1 MKAEML
7 RKIAVIFIGFAMA
20 VFVSGAAPAFSAD
33 KEEVTN
39 PSELDETYVGNV
51 VADAMRAALN
61 SEVALING
69 GSLGFTE
76 LPEKLDPK
84 NITGLVPFSTDL
96 VVAVRL
102 KGDALRRVLE
112 KSCQLL
118 PRRSS
123 TFLQVS
129 GLTMTCD
136 LNQPSGKRVTSV
148 KVGGKALEPA
158 KDYVVA
164 ATEFLSSGGGGMRDF
179 KEGKVVSEKGVPIG
193 EIVLKNAQYNK
204 KRIGN
209 VEGRIFII
217 PVEEEK

>member
-1 MKAEML
+1 MKSESY
-7 RKIAVIFIGFAMA
+7 RKTAAIIIGVALAMFIR
-20 VFVSGAAPAFSAD
+20 GASPVFSAD

-39 PSELDETYVGNV
+39 PSELDETYVGDV

-61 SEVALING
+61 SDVALING
-69 GSLGFTE
+69 GSLGFAE
-76 LPEKLDPK
+76 LPEKLEPK
-84 NITGLVPFSTDL
+84 TVTGLVPFSTDL
-96 VVAVRL
+96 VVAVKL

-136 LNQPSGKRVTSV
+136 LNQPTGKRVTSV
-148 KVGGKALEPA
+148 KVGGKALDPA
-158 KDYVVA
+158 KDYIVA

-179 KEGKVVSEKGVPIG
+179 KEGKVVSEKGIPIG

-209 VEGRIFII
+209 VDGRILII
-217 PVEEEK
+217 PIAEAK